1 MTLLDADATGEI
13 NEMQMAEAL
22 IMADPEHQL
31 GVDTTEMNNM

>member
-1 MTLLDADATGEI
+1 MTPLDADATGKI

-22 IMADPEHQL
+22 IMADPEDQL